1 MSRCCCPGRAAPS
14 RRFVG
19 PIRSGGARRC
29 CRRGAIAATPVPPG
43 RASRAIHIGGLCLA
57 LVKPEVLARPIVYG
71 HCRQK
76 TPKGGAF
83 CQVHHCLAR
92 IWAES
97 YFYRFFFSCLIACTR
112 MNIGPFS
119 SFMTTLL

>member
-1 MSRCCCPGRAAPS
+1 MSHCCCQGRAAPS
-14 RRFVG
+14 RHFAG

-29 CRRGAIAATPVPPG
+29 CRKGAIAATPVPPK

-76 TPKGGAF
+76 TPEGDEF
-83 CQVHHCLAR
+83 CDVPCC
-92 IWAES
+92 WAERWDES
-97 YFYRFFFSCLIACTR
+97 RDKSE
-112 MNIGPFS
+112 
-119 SFMTTLL
+119 